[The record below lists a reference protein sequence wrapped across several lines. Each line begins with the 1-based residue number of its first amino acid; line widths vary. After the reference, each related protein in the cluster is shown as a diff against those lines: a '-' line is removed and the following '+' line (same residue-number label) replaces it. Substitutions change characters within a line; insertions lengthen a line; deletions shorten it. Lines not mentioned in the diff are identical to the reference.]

1 MSHRRTEVRNAVTAA
16 VREYPEAKI
25 KFGFGGKHLS
35 AQIFFGDRSER
46 ISLSSSPSDIN
57 AFKSAA
63 RDAYRAL
70 DRLGATFVPR
80 PQAVGPSVI
89 KMRRPLLDFEPLTDT
104 TLARPRPIY
113 PPQKIT
119 LARALGLPEPEPV
132 TQRVRYSEHNSRRH
146 RRRVRCWL
154 RHQARAGVPAFQT
167 TVGE

>member
-46 ISLSSSPSDIN
+46 ISLSSTPSDIN

-63 RDAYRAL
+63 RAAHKVL
-70 DRLGATFVPR
+70 DRLGANEDAP
-80 PQAVGPSVI
+80 VI

-104 TLARPRPIY
+104 SLARPRPIY

-119 LARALGLPEPEPV
+119 LARALGLPEVEPV

-154 RHQARAGVPAFQT
+154 RHQAHGPRPMGNVPSFQ